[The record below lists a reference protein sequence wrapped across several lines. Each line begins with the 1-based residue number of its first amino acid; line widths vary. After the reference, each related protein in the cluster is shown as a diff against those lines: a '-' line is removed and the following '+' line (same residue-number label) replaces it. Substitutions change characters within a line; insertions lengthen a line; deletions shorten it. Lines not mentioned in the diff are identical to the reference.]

1 MKNNIQIDQVLR
13 SKIEEVVSPSGNDGA
28 ITIIMEITQREIE
41 YIERNYTTQFGLRRD
56 TRSL

>member
-41 YIERNYTTQFGLRRD
+41 YKERNYTTQFGLRRG

>member
-41 YIERNYTTQFGLRRD
+41 YKERNYTTQFGLRRD

>member
-28 ITIIMEITQREIE
+28 ITIIMKITQREIE
-41 YIERNYTTQFGLRRD
+41 
-56 TRSL
+56 